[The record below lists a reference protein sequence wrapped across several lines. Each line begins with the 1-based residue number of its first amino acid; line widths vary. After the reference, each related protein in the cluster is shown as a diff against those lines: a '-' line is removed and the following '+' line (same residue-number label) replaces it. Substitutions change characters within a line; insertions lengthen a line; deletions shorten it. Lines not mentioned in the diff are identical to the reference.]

1 MKELNTYF
9 DFDNMQAIRV
19 LSEEEIARCLDILHT
34 LKESSTKIEQFIIK
48 ENRFKKQNIVNNFAL
63 YLEIYHKLKFYESKL
78 NISAELEE
86 LEMYFQEMF
95 LSSSDDYAEWK
106 ENFEATLN
114 NVYRQIQP
122 LTEYE
127 EGLSLKL
134 Q

>member
-1 MKELNTYF
+1 MM
-9 DFDNMQAIRV
+9 D
-19 LSEEEIARCLDILHT
+19 
-34 LKESSTKIEQFIIK
+34 
-48 ENRFKKQNIVNNFAL
+48 
-63 YLEIYHKLKFYESKL
+63 KLKFYESKL
-78 NISAELEE
+78 NISVELEE

>member
-1 MKELNTYF
+1 
-9 DFDNMQAIRV
+9 
-19 LSEEEIARCLDILHT
+19 
-34 LKESSTKIEQFIIK
+34 
-48 ENRFKKQNIVNNFAL
+48 
-63 YLEIYHKLKFYESKL
+63 
-78 NISAELEE
+78 
-86 LEMYFQEMF
+86 MYFQEMF